1 MSKYLSLSSR
11 KQHSAFRLSLMGTL
25 LMGMFSSAVYAASG
39 QAQLTLQQA
48 IQQTRQYQQSQE
60 LWQTRQQ
67 IAVANIK
74 QSRLWVNPALSVAQK
89 GFASDQEKELSI
101 AISQPLDVFGQRKA
115 NQQLARITQA
125 QTDLKQK
132 IYQAQLELAV
142 KYLWSQLAIF
152 ELEHNV
158 VQEQLQVSN
167 ENLNAIQK
175 RYQVGS
181 VAQVDVDRARLSHA
195 ENVRLY
201 RQSDL
206 QLQVATQQLS
216 NLWGEA
222 DKSIRIGLSPQSLW
236 PSSTHQQVQQYLA
249 ENLFEKSRQ
258 LQLLEAKATVDQLK
272 ASARPNPTVNVGMN
286 RTQSPETSTEN
297 AVVVGVSI
305 PLNIFNRQ
313 QYGVQIVQA
322 KQNLLAKQ
330 QQFYLRQNALQIGSL
345 LTELQGLEVQFK
357 AVDQS
362 QIPLATQVQHKTLI
376 GFSAGKFAVTDV
388 QQATLQLQ
396 EVRMRKVQLLKE
408 GWQRAVEAESLS
420 LGIEPGQVM
429 AKDAIA
435 QINQNLWQDTQ
446 ALPVMGGGN

>member
-1 MSKYLSLSSR
+1 
-11 KQHSAFRLSLMGTL
+11 MGTL

-74 QSRLWVNPALSVAQK
+74 QSRLWANPELSVAQK

-115 NQQLARITQA
+115 NQQLAQIAQS

-175 RYQVGS
+175 RYQAGS
-181 VAQVDVDRARLSHA
+181 VAQVDVDRAWLSHA

-236 PSSTHQQVQQYLA
+236 PSSTHQQVQQYLT

-258 LQLLEAKATVDQLK
+258 LQLLEAKATVNQLK
-272 ASARPNPTVNVGMN
+272 AAARPNPTVSVGMN
-286 RTQSPETSTEN
+286 RTQSPETSADN

-313 QYGVQIVQA
+313 QYGVQIAQA

-330 QQFYLRQNALQIGSL
+330 QPFYLRQNALQIGSL

-357 AVDQS
+357 EVDQS
-362 QIPLATQVQHKTLI
+362 QIPLATQVQRKTLI

-446 ALPVMGGGN
+446 VLPVMGGGN